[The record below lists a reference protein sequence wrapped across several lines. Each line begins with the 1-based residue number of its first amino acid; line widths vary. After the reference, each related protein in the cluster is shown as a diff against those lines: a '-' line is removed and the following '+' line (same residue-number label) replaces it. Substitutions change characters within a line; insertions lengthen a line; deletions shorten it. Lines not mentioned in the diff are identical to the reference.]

1 MLARSPPISEVDQ
14 YRGPRTDDFDHHEG
28 TMAAGFEEI
37 PLVPTRSHSSHVVP
51 SGDETGPADEK
62 QQNNGYSGS
71 QRRLGLIPILP
82 ALISS
87 LVVGGMASALLAW
100 VLTRRI
106 TSHSSDEDPFFRS
119 AIVVA
124 EGRQS
129 GITKFLGQ
137 MLWGEQ
143 NATAETEATMYALAM
158 SSVAVHTVS
167 FTMPLALGVFGY
179 CLAARWIRSQER
191 QHKDGLP
198 TPTQYGL
205 VVSLLGS
212 PNFISAYD
220 AISYISRKRRTRPA
234 VPTTLALSLM
244 AVTAFLFVNYALWIC
259 DLWFHTTSSTFSHKF
274 FAPISPNH
282 LPLVASVINKTLC
295 SGPVKTLWAEYVY
308 LRTDVAVKYANCLHN
323 VGYTGT
329 SSVENWGTVGLISEG
344 QAIFNNNSMLSQVA
358 VVDNVTVLLPK
369 TMPKDVQKLL
379 FDSFALESECAPVT
393 DCTALRAD
401 PKTSPRGQPEVALS
415 CPSFSLNLSTTEGTA
430 MSMVQQFNLSTSP
443 RQMLWWPPNSP
454 PLLSYAADVWIS
466 TRQDTGYLFE
476 SMINPGGA
484 LVTLFWNH
492 LDKATYKYVNSTA
505 SSNTTTGW
513 YVWFDATD
521 FGSEP
526 QFQSPYISASF
537 VASCQVTVYNVTVSY
552 SSPSKDV
559 PPSLSLTSK
568 SHADFNTS
576 SAFLGAL
583 DPVFQKSLA
592 SHISDVLQPSLNTS
606 NVQDYFIT
614 ALAGNLSTSMLGFTA
629 PLAMRARASEGI
641 SVTQLP
647 VSRYLLAPFGALLA
661 LLYGYTFIS
670 LALCSSAALLKSRN
684 LNFTFGS
691 GNHSQLEID
700 LVHQRLTSARASIAD
715 RFGLRGPKD
724 SDDSITM
731 RNAVFEEEKDTGR
744 LGMGMVR
751 EATEEMRGSDGGTE
765 DASDGLV
772 RRKIQQFKVDYIEEL
787 GVDE

>member
-1 MLARSPPISEVDQ
+1 
-14 YRGPRTDDFDHHEG
+14 
-28 TMAAGFEEI
+28 
-37 PLVPTRSHSSHVVP
+37 
-51 SGDETGPADEK
+51 
-62 QQNNGYSGS
+62 
-71 QRRLGLIPILP
+71 
-82 ALISS
+82 
-87 LVVGGMASALLAW
+87 
-100 VLTRRI
+100 
-106 TSHSSDEDPFFRS
+106 
-119 AIVVA
+119 
-124 EGRQS
+124 
-129 GITKFLGQ
+129 
-137 MLWGEQ
+137 MLW
-143 NATAETEATMYALAM
+143 
-158 SSVAVHTVS
+158 
-167 FTMPLALGVFGY
+167 
-179 CLAARWIRSQER
+179 
-191 QHKDGLP
+191 
-198 TPTQYGL
+198 
-205 VVSLLGS
+205 
-212 PNFISAYD
+212 
-220 AISYISRKRRTRPA
+220 RRPGNIT
-234 VPTTLALSLM
+234 
-244 AVTAFLFVNYALWIC
+244 
-259 DLWFHTTSSTFSHKF
+259 
-274 FAPISPNH
+274 
-282 LPLVASVINKTLC
+282 
-295 SGPVKTLWAEYVY
+295 
-308 LRTDVAVKYANCLHN
+308 
-323 VGYTGT
+323 
-329 SSVENWGTVGLISEG
+329 
-344 QAIFNNNSMLSQVA
+344 SQVA
-358 VVDNVTVLLPK
+358 ATLP
-369 TMPKDVQKLL
+369 Q
-379 FDSFALESECAPVT
+379 
-393 DCTALRAD
+393 
-401 PKTSPRGQPEVALS
+401 G
-415 CPSFSLNLSTTEGTA
+415 
-430 MSMVQQFNLSTSP
+430 
-443 RQMLWWPPNSP
+443 
-454 PLLSYAADVWIS
+454 VWIS

-526 QFQSPYISASF
+526 QFQM
-537 VASCQVTVYNVTVSY
+537 SY